1 MSAHRFAAVENKQ
14 NHLVVELATQR
25 WLGGFA
31 VSHYRPW
38 VFPLYTPSGVTVLQ
52 ESPPDHPF
60 HSGFFVG
67 QSPVVGA
74 SGEAANFWATPPA
87 RIAGDPL
94 QKAVGRM
101 SAESPLVVEPH
112 EDGLRFE
119 LALLWRDEHE
129 RPVLTELRRVD
140 FQIRDGATICDMVSI
155 KTAGHGRVRL
165 PPTKFGSIGIRV
177 EPRLLADFGGVVIG
191 DGGRRGRAEDLHEQE
206 SAYVAY
212 ENELTGHGAFGVLMA
227 PLPDSAPGTWFIRDY
242 GMAMYDCTL
251 HEEVVLEQS
260 EQWTVG
266 LRVAA
271 YDRPLTDERVR
282 SWIAR

>member
-1 MSAHRFAAVENKQ
+1 MSEHRFAAVENKQ

-38 VFPLYTPSGVTVLQ
+38 VFPLYTPSGITVLQ

-67 QSPVVGA
+67 QSPVV
-74 SGEAANFWATPPA
+74 SGGRSANFWATPPA
-87 RIAGDPL
+87 RIADDPL

-101 SAESPLVVEPH
+101 AAEGPLVVEPH

-119 LALLWRDEHE
+119 LPLVWRDEHE
-129 RPVLTELRRVD
+129 EPVLSEVRRVD
-140 FQIRDGATICDMVSI
+140 FQIRDGATVCDMVSVR
-155 KTAGHGRVRL
+155 TADRGRISL
-165 PPTKFGSIGIRV
+165 PATKFGSIGVRV
-177 EPRLLADFGGVVIG
+177 EPRLLADFGGIVIG
-191 DGGRRGRAEDLHEQE
+191 DGNRRGRADDLHEQE
-206 SAYVAY
+206 SAYIAY
-212 ENELTGHGAFGVLMA
+212 ENELTGHGAFGVLLA
-227 PLPDSAPGTWFIRDY
+227 PLAGGAPGTWFIRDY
-242 GMAMYDCTL
+242 GMAVYNCSL
-251 HEEVVLEQS
+251 REEVVLEEGDS
-260 EQWTVG
+260 WTVG

-282 SWIAR
+282 TWIAQ